1 MCVWVVVVVGG
12 GGGCMTF
19 YDFLF
24 AFPFKKD
31 SILNREDNLLL
42 EV

>member
-1 MCVWVVVVVGG
+1 MCVGGGGSLG

-24 AFPFKKD
+24 AFPFKKG
-31 SILNREDNLLL
+31 STFNREENLLL
-42 EV
+42 EE